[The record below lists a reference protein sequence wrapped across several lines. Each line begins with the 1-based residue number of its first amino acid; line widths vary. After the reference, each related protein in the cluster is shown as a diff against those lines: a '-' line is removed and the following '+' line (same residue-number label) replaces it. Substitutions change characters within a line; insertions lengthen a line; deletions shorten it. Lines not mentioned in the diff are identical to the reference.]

1 MRHEKLIGTQP
12 TSRSRWKTYI
22 SSGVKRI
29 QTGRSSNIEKNNNIK
44 GQRKRC
50 LALNINEN
58 VPNSKTH

>member
-1 MRHEKLIGTQP
+1 L
-12 TSRSRWKTYI
+12 I

-29 QTGRSSNIEKNNNIK
+29 QAGRPSNEEKNKNIK
-44 GQRKRC
+44 RQRKRC